1 MGKICEFCGIKYIP
15 DEWNQKTQKYCSKSC
30 KYKTAWKKQKDTGNI
45 RTKKGGYSRAV
56 YIQLWMEARQSD
68 NTAPCHYCKKRLNPD
83 NYVLDHKVPVSELKT
98 REEVQNPKNLVVCC
112 RECNTEKGNIYS
124 YEEFLKMKTEN
135 E

>member
-1 MGKICEFCGIKYIP
+1 MEKICEFCGIKYIP
-15 DEWNQKTQKYCSKSC
+15 YEWHQKTHKYCSKSC
-30 KYKTAWKKQKDTGNI
+30 KYKTAWKKQKDTGHI

-68 NTAPCHYCKKRLNPD
+68 NTAPCHYCKKRLRPD
-83 NYVLDHKVPVSELKT
+83 NFILDHKIPVSALKT